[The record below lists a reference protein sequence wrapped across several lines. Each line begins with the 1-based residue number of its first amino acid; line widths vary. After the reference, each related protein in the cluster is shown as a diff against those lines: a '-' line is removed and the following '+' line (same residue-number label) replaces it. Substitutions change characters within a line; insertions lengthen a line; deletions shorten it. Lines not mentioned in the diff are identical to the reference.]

1 MKSMKKETLS
11 KTSSFRIDWSSRMIT
26 WNVNAL
32 KLNMKQKLQYMET
45 MIIQE
50 KIKIKSKPNT
60 PLLSVLCR
68 QQLKG
73 CKSAPES
80 SIKQI
85 EY

>member
-1 MKSMKKETLS
+1 M
-11 KTSSFRIDWSSRMIT
+11 
-26 WNVNAL
+26 NAL

-50 KIKIKSKPNT
+50 KIKIKSKSNT